1 MADKASN
8 NYVFAAVVYSNAAP
22 LAHFLGQAQDGVEV
36 VYDYPSELAG
46 GLLDGSVDAALVPVV
61 DFFHHPQL
69 RMIETVGIC
78 ADGDVWSVL
87 LKCNRPIDKVR
98 TVKPDPASKTS
109 NALAKVLLENH
120 FHLSVEMTDGDADG
134 PADANVVIGDRALC
148 GPPATCCEY
157 DLAGQWKAM
166 TGLPFV
172 FAVWAYRADHPD
184 PQGLQQIAVK
194 ARQLGLAGVDE
205 LAEIHAARLAL
216 PIERCREYLSSV
228 IRYDLGPKEMQAM
241 RLFRELCQ
249 SAGVLSGDALLSV
262 QPRSEATK

>member
-1 MADKASN
+1 MLDEMN
-8 NYVFAAVVYSNAAP
+8 NKYVFAAVVYSNAAP
-22 LAHFLGQAQDGVEV
+22 LAHFLEQVQDGVKV
-36 VYDYPSELAG
+36 VYDYPSELVG

-61 DFFHHPQL
+61 DYFQHPQL
-69 RMIETVGIC
+69 RMIDTVGIC

-87 LKCNRPIDKVR
+87 LKCNKPIEQVR

-120 FHLSVEMTDGDADG
+120 FRLSVEMTDGGAAG
-134 PADANVVIGDRALC
+134 PADACVVIGDRALC

-157 DLAGQWKAM
+157 DLAGQWKAL

-184 PQGLQQIAVK
+184 PQGLQQIAEK
-194 ARQLGLAGVDE
+194 GRRLGLAAVDE
-205 LAEIHAARLAL
+205 LARIHAARLAI

-228 IRYDLGPKEMQAM
+228 IHYDLGLEEARAM

-249 SAGVLSGDALLSV
+249 SAGVLSDGALLSV
-262 QPRSEATK
+262 QPRNEATK